1 MKVKT
6 KIMLGLV
13 FLFSVIVILSIISIH
28 YLNVLTVQSQKLLKD
43 DYRSLENVHGMMIS
57 LNELRSSFEPVSDS
71 RVSISKVQYKI
82 DHAVFEFE
90 EYLKKQKLS
99 IGEEVEEKI
108 VNSIAVD
115 FEMLRGFI
123 KVTRTKDYYFE
134 KLLPLMDQIDDKIN
148 QVYTLNRQTIEHQN
162 EMAKA
167 TAQQVI
173 YTVAGIV
180 SFCILVAF
188 AFMVGFPRIV
198 AEPVEKL
205 ATAINKI
212 KNGDYNARV
221 EINSK
226 DEFGELGMA
235 FNKMSKRLAEY
246 EKLNVSKLMTEKK
259 RIETM
264 IRKLSEGIIGLD
276 SEFKILFINPFARD
290 LLGLKE
296 QKVLGKSAADLVF
309 TNDMFQLAIDD
320 LLEYAKTDKR
330 YTRNKLIKGQM
341 KGKPAYFIRKVILTY
356 SKKEGEE
363 VLDGYVLMLKN
374 ITEYKEKDEAR
385 TNFIATVSHELK
397 TPLASIKMSLKLL
410 RDVRLSQLTKDQ
422 EELVDDVEG
431 EANRL
436 LNITQELLNANE
448 LESGKIQ
455 LHPENVRA
463 KEIVAEAIDS
473 VLTLAEDRNVTIT
486 ENISPEIPILYV
498 DEDKTTWVL
507 INFLTNAIKYSPK
520 GSEVKVE
527 AFMENDNLIFNVTD
541 QGRGIAPEEQSKIFE
556 RFYRIK
562 GSDGKGTGLG
572 LSISKEI
579 VNQMGGHL
587 GVHSEEGKGST
598 FYIKLQSPFAT
609 KVG

>member
-1 MKVKT
+1 
-6 KIMLGLV
+6 MLGLV

-99 IGEEVEEKI
+99 IGEEAEEKI

-486 ENISPEIPILYV
+486 ESISPEIPILYV

>member
-1 MKVKT
+1 
-6 KIMLGLV
+6 MLGLV
-13 FLFSVIVILSIISIH
+13 FLFSVIVILSVISIH
-28 YLNVLTVQSQKLLKD
+28 YLNILTVQNQKLLKD

-57 LNELRSSFEPVSDS
+57 LNEIRSSFEPVKAS
-71 RVSISKVQYKI
+71 RVSISKVQHKI
-82 DHAVFEFE
+82 DRAVYDFE

-99 IGEEVEEKI
+99 IGEEAEERI
-108 VNSIAVD
+108 VNSISVD
-115 FEMLRGFI
+115 FEMLVGFI

-134 KLLPLMDQIDDKIN
+134 KLIPLMDQIDNKIN
-148 QVYTLNRQTIEHQN
+148 QVYTLNRKTIEHQN

-180 SFCILVAF
+180 SFCIIVAF
-188 AFMVGFPRIV
+188 AFMLGFPRIV

-221 EINSK
+221 EINSR

-246 EKLNVSKLMTEKK
+246 EKLNVDKLMTEKK

-276 SEFKILFINPFARD
+276 SNFNILFINPFARD
-290 LLGLKE
+290 LLGLKD
-296 QKVLGKSAADLVF
+296 QKVIGKPAADFVF
-309 TNDMFQLAIDD
+309 ANDIFQLAIDD
-320 LLEYAKTDKR
+320 LLEYAKSSKR
-330 YTRNKLIKGQM
+330 YTRNKLIKGKM

-397 TPLASIKMSLKLL
+397 TPISSIKMSLKLL

-455 LHPENVRA
+455 LHLENVRA
-463 KEIVAEAIDS
+463 REIVAEAIDS
-473 VLTLAEDRNVTIT
+473 VLTLAEDREVTIT
-486 ENISPEIPILYV
+486 ENIAPDIPMLHV

-520 GSEVKVE
+520 GSDVKIDALVE
-527 AFMENDNLIFNVTD
+527 NENLIFKVSD
-541 QGRGIAPEEQSKIFE
+541 QGRGIAPEEQTKIFE
-556 RFYRIK
+556 RYYRIQ

-572 LSISKEI
+572 LNISKEI
-579 VNQMGGHL
+579 ITQMGGNI
-587 GVHSEEGKGST
+587 GVHSEEGKGSS
-598 FYIKLQSPFAT
+598 FFIKLQSPFAG
-609 KVG
+609 KVS

>member
-1 MKVKT
+1 
-6 KIMLGLV
+6 MLGLV

-28 YLNVLTVQSQKLLKD
+28 YLNVLTVQNQKLLKD
-43 DYRSLENVHGMMIS
+43 DFRSLENVHGMMVS
-57 LNELRSSFEPVSDS
+57 LNEIRSAFEPVKES
-71 RVSISKVQYKI
+71 RVSINKVQHEI
-82 DHAVFEFE
+82 DKAVYDFE

-99 IGEEVEEKI
+99 IGEEVEEKL

-115 FEMLRGFI
+115 FEMLVGFI

-134 KLLPLMDQIDDKIN
+134 KLIPLMDEIDNKIN

-162 EMAKA
+162 EMARA
-167 TAQQVI
+167 TARQVI

-180 SFCILVAF
+180 SFCIIVAF

-212 KNGDYNARV
+212 KNGDYSARV

-235 FNKMSKRLAEY
+235 FNKMSTRLEEY

-276 SEFKILFINPFARD
+276 SDFKILFINPFARD

-296 QKVLGKSAADLVF
+296 KKVIGKSATELASA
-309 TNDMFQLAIDD
+309 NEIFQLAIDD
-320 LLEYAKTDKR
+320 LLEYARTDKR

-341 KGKPAYFIRKVILTY
+341 KGKAAFFIRKVILTY
-356 SKKEGEE
+356 SRKKEEEE

-397 TPLASIKMSLKLL
+397 TPLSSIKMSLKLL
-410 RDVRLSQLTKDQ
+410 RDERLSQLTKDQ

-455 LHPENVRA
+455 LHPEKVKA
-463 KEIVAEAIDS
+463 QEIIDEAIDS
-473 VLTLAEDRNVTIT
+473 VLTLAEDRRVTIVDT
-486 ENISPEIPILYV
+486 VSPDIPLLYL
-498 DEDKTTWVL
+498 DQDKTTWVL

-520 GSEVKVE
+520 NSEVKVE
-527 AFMENDNLIFNVTD
+527 ALVEADNLVFRVTD
-541 QGRGIAPEEQSKIFE
+541 QGQGIAPEEHTRIFE

-562 GSDGKGTGLG
+562 GSNGKGTGLG

-579 VNQMGGHL
+579 VNQMGGNI
-587 GVHSEEGKGST
+587 GVRSEEGKGST
-598 FYIKLQSPFAT
+598 FFIKLQSPFAQR
-609 KVG
+609 VR

>member
-28 YLNVLTVQSQKLLKD
+28 YLNVLTVQNQKLLKD

-57 LNELRSSFEPVSDS
+57 LNEIRSAFEPVNDS

-82 DHAVFEFE
+82 DQAVYDFE

-99 IGEEVEEKI
+99 IGEESEEKI
-108 VNSIAVD
+108 VNSISVD
-115 FEMLRGFI
+115 FAMLVGFI
-123 KVTRTKDYYFE
+123 NVTRTKDYYFE
-134 KLLPLMDQIDDKIN
+134 KLIPLMDGIDKKIN
-148 QVYTLNRQTIEHQN
+148 QVYTLNRKTIEHQN
-162 EMAKA
+162 EMAKV
-167 TAQQVI
+167 TAQRVI
-173 YTVAGIV
+173 YTVAAIV
-180 SFCILVAF
+180 SFCIIVAF

-205 ATAINKI
+205 ATAINRI

-221 EINSK
+221 EIESR

-235 FNKMSKRLAEY
+235 FNNMSKRLAEY

-276 SEFKILFINPFARD
+276 SDFKILFINPFARD
-290 LLGLKE
+290 LLGLKD
-296 QKVLGKSAADLVF
+296 QKVIGKPIEDLVYA
-309 TNDMFQLAIDD
+309 NDIYHLALDD
-320 LLEYAKTDKR
+320 LLEYSKTNKR

-397 TPLASIKMSLKLL
+397 TPLSSIKMSLKLL
-410 RDVRLSQLTKDQ
+410 RDERLSQLTKDQ

-455 LHPENVRA
+455 LHPEKVRA
-463 KEIVAEAIDS
+463 KEIIDEAIDS
-473 VLTLAEDRNVTIT
+473 VLTLAEDRDVTIIET
-486 ENISPEIPILYV
+486 IAPEIPMLYV
-498 DEDKTTWVL
+498 DQDKTTWVL

-520 GSEVKVE
+520 GSEVKIDALVE
-527 AFMENDNLIFNVTD
+527 NENLIINVTD
-541 QGRGIAPEEQSKIFE
+541 QGRGIAPEEQSRIFE
-556 RFYRIK
+556 RFYRIQ

-579 VNQMGGHL
+579 INQMGGNI

-598 FYIKLQSPFAT
+598 FFIKLQSPL
-609 KVG
+609 

>member
-28 YLNVLTVQSQKLLKD
+28 YLNVLTVQNQKLLKD
-43 DYRSLENVHGMMIS
+43 DYRSLENVHGMMVS
-57 LNELRSSFEPVSDS
+57 LNEIRNSFEPVKGS
-71 RVSISKVQYKI
+71 RVSINKVQYKI
-82 DHAVFEFE
+82 DAGVYNFE

-99 IGEEVEEKI
+99 IGEDAEEKL

-115 FEMLRGFI
+115 FEMLVGFI

-134 KLLPLMDQIDDKIN
+134 KLIPLMQEIDSKIN

-167 TAQQVI
+167 TARQVI

-180 SFCILVAF
+180 SFCIIVAF

-205 ATAINKI
+205 ATAINEI

-221 EINSK
+221 EIHSR
-226 DEFGELGMA
+226 DEFGDLGMA
-235 FNKMSKRLAEY
+235 FNSMSKRLSEY

-264 IRKLSEGIIGLD
+264 IRKLSEGIIGFD
-276 SEFKILFINPFARD
+276 SDFKILFINPFARE

-296 QKVLGKSAADLVF
+296 KKVIGKPAAELAF
-309 TNDMFQLAIDD
+309 ANDTFHLALDD
-320 LLEYAKTDKR
+320 LLEYAKSNKR

-341 KGKPAYFIRKVILTY
+341 KDKPAYFIRKVILSY
-356 SKKEGEE
+356 SKKDGEE
-363 VLDGYVLMLKN
+363 ILDGYILMLKN
-374 ITEYKEKDEAR
+374 ITEYKERDEAR

-397 TPLASIKMSLKLL
+397 TPLSAIKMSLRLL
-410 RDVRLSQLTKDQ
+410 RDERLSKLSETQ
-422 EELVDDVEG
+422 EELIDDLEG

-448 LESGKIQ
+448 LETGKIQ
-455 LHPENVRA
+455 LHPEKVRA
-463 KEIVAEAIDS
+463 DEIIEEAIDS
-473 VLTLAEDRNVTIT
+473 VLTMAEDRNVLIT
-486 ENISPEIPILYV
+486 DEIASDIPPLYV
-498 DEDKTTWVL
+498 DQDKTTWVL

-520 GSEVKVE
+520 GAEVNVRAFVE
-527 AFMENDNLIFNVTD
+527 NQNFVVSVTD
-541 QGRGIAPEEQSKIFE
+541 TGQGIAPEEQTKIFE
-556 RFYRIK
+556 RFYRIQ

-579 VNQMGGHL
+579 ITQMGGTI
-587 GVHSEEGKGST
+587 GVESEKGKGST
-598 FYIKLQSPFAT
+598 FSIKLQSPFAQ
-609 KVG
+609 KPV

>member
-99 IGEEVEEKI
+99 IGEEAEEKI

-309 TNDMFQLAIDD
+309 ANDMFQLAIDD

-486 ENISPEIPILYV
+486 ESISPEIPILYV

>member
-99 IGEEVEEKI
+99 IGEEAEEKI

-115 FEMLRGFI
+115 FEMLVGFI

-134 KLLPLMDQIDDKIN
+134 KLIPLMDQIDNKIN

-180 SFCILVAF
+180 SFCIIVAF

-205 ATAINKI
+205 ATAINRI

-221 EINSK
+221 EINSR
-226 DEFGELGMA
+226 DEFGELGLA
-235 FNKMSKRLAEY
+235 FNEMSKRLAEY

-276 SEFKILFINPFARD
+276 SDFKILFINPFARD

-296 QKVLGKSAADLVF
+296 KKVIGKPAAELVYA
-309 TNDMFQLAIDD
+309 NDIFQLALDD
-320 LLEYAKTDKR
+320 LLEYSKTEKR

-356 SKKEGEE
+356 SKKDGEE
-363 VLDGYVLMLKN
+363 VMDGYVLMLKN

-397 TPLASIKMSLKLL
+397 TPISSIKMSLKLL

-422 EELVDDVEG
+422 EELIDDVEG

-455 LHPENVRA
+455 LHPEKVRA
-463 KEIVAEAIDS
+463 NEIVAEAIDS
-473 VLTLAEDRNVTIT
+473 VLTLAEDRDVTIT
-486 ENISPEIPILYV
+486 ENIAPDIPMLFV

-507 INFLTNAIKYSPK
+507 INFLTNAIKYSPR
-520 GSEVKVE
+520 GSEVKIDALVE
-527 AFMENDNLIFNVTD
+527 NENLIINVTD
-541 QGRGIAPEEQSKIFE
+541 QGRGIVPEEQSRIFE
-556 RFYRIK
+556 RFYRIQ

-579 VNQMGGHL
+579 VNQMGGNI

-598 FYIKLQSPFAT
+598 FFIKLQSPFAG

>member
-28 YLNVLTVQSQKLLKD
+28 YLNVLTVQNQKLLKD

-57 LNELRSSFEPVSDS
+57 LNEIRSAFEPVNDS

-82 DHAVFEFE
+82 DQAVYDFE

-99 IGEEVEEKI
+99 IGEESEEKI
-108 VNSIAVD
+108 VNSISVD
-115 FEMLRGFI
+115 FAMLVGFI
-123 KVTRTKDYYFE
+123 NVTRTKDYYFE
-134 KLLPLMDQIDDKIN
+134 KLIPLMDGIDKKIN
-148 QVYTLNRQTIEHQN
+148 QVYTLNRKTIEHQN
-162 EMAKA
+162 EMAKV
-167 TAQQVI
+167 TAQRVI
-173 YTVAGIV
+173 YTVAAIV
-180 SFCILVAF
+180 SFCIIVAF

-205 ATAINKI
+205 ATAINRI

-221 EINSK
+221 EIESR

-235 FNKMSKRLAEY
+235 FNNMSKRLAEY

-276 SEFKILFINPFARD
+276 SDFKILFINPFARD
-290 LLGLKE
+290 LLGLKD
-296 QKVLGKSAADLVF
+296 QKVIGKPIEDLVYA
-309 TNDMFQLAIDD
+309 NDIYHLALDD
-320 LLEYAKTDKR
+320 LLEYSKTNKR

-397 TPLASIKMSLKLL
+397 TPLSSIKMSLKLL
-410 RDVRLSQLTKDQ
+410 RDERLSQLTKDQ

-455 LHPENVRA
+455 LHPEKVRA
-463 KEIVAEAIDS
+463 KEIIDEAIDS
-473 VLTLAEDRNVTIT
+473 VLTLAEDRDVTIIET
-486 ENISPEIPILYV
+486 IAPEIPMLYV
-498 DEDKTTWVL
+498 DQDKTTWVL

-520 GSEVKVE
+520 GSEVKIDALVE
-527 AFMENDNLIFNVTD
+527 NENLIINVTD
-541 QGRGIAPEEQSKIFE
+541 QGRGIAPEEQSRIFE
-556 RFYRIK
+556 RFYRIQ

-579 VNQMGGHL
+579 INQMGGNI

-598 FYIKLQSPFAT
+598 FFIKLQSPFAG

>member
-28 YLNVLTVQSQKLLKD
+28 YLNVLTVQNQKLLKD
-43 DYRSLENVHGMMIS
+43 DYRSLENVHGMMVS
-57 LNELRSSFEPVSDS
+57 LNEIRNSFEPVKGS
-71 RVSISKVQYKI
+71 RVSINKVQYKI
-82 DHAVFEFE
+82 DAGVYNFE

-99 IGEEVEEKI
+99 IGEDAEEKL

-115 FEMLRGFI
+115 FEMLVGFI

-134 KLLPLMDQIDDKIN
+134 KLIPLMQEIDSKIN

-167 TAQQVI
+167 TARQVI

-180 SFCILVAF
+180 SFCIIVAF

-205 ATAINKI
+205 ATAINEI

-221 EINSK
+221 EIHSR
-226 DEFGELGMA
+226 DEFGDLGMA
-235 FNKMSKRLAEY
+235 FNSMSKRLSEY

-264 IRKLSEGIIGLD
+264 IRKLSEGIIGFD
-276 SEFKILFINPFARD
+276 SDFKILFINPFARE

-296 QKVLGKSAADLVF
+296 KKVIGKPAAELAF
-309 TNDMFQLAIDD
+309 ANDTFHLALDD
-320 LLEYAKTDKR
+320 LLEYAKSNKR

-341 KGKPAYFIRKVILTY
+341 KDKPAYFIRKVILSY
-356 SKKEGEE
+356 SKKDGEE
-363 VLDGYVLMLKN
+363 ILDGYILMLKN
-374 ITEYKEKDEAR
+374 ITEYKERDEAR

-397 TPLASIKMSLKLL
+397 TPLSAIKMSLRLL
-410 RDVRLSQLTKDQ
+410 RDERLSKLSETQ
-422 EELVDDVEG
+422 EELIDDLEG

-448 LESGKIQ
+448 LETGKIQ
-455 LHPENVRA
+455 LHPEKVRA
-463 KEIVAEAIDS
+463 DEIIEEAIDS
-473 VLTLAEDRNVTIT
+473 VLTMAEDRNVLIT
-486 ENISPEIPILYV
+486 EEIASDIPPLYV
-498 DEDKTTWVL
+498 DQDKTTWVL

-520 GSEVKVE
+520 GAEVNVKAFVE
-527 AFMENDNLIFNVTD
+527 NQNFVVSVTD
-541 QGRGIAPEEQSKIFE
+541 TGQGIAPEEQTKIFE
-556 RFYRIK
+556 RFYRIQ

-579 VNQMGGHL
+579 ITQMGGTI
-587 GVHSEEGKGST
+587 GVESEKGKGST
-598 FYIKLQSPFAT
+598 FSIKLQSPFAQ
-609 KVG
+609 KPV